1 MPGQVIAYVR
11 PRLHHRPEPERQKV
25 AIRTAVGVEPE
36 HWFTDRASGGSTDRP
51 TLEAMLA
58 HVRDQDTVV
67 VASMDRLARS
77 VVDLDRLVS
86 ELTARGLEVRFLKEG
101 LTFNVA
107 GPADPLAVFQL
118 QVMGAFAQLER
129 ALIRDRQR
137 EGHRGRQGSRGLP
150 GPSPPAYPGTS
161 GRSEGRGRLRGPE
174 GRGGPSARR
183 GPPDRLQR
191 IGDGQAIDGREAL
204 TQSWPVRGTR
214 VPGPVRSRH
223 GLARGRVAG
232 DRAAGPVPGDEWTR
246 LCLDGTVPEGP
257 RPARR
262 HLTGRCATVVAC
274 SACWGSSAD
283 SRW

>member
-137 EGHRGRQGSRGLP
+137 EGIAAAKARGVYRGR
-150 GPSPPAYPGTS
+150 
-161 GRSEGRGRLRGPE
+161 
-174 GRGGPSARR
+174 
-183 GPPDRLQR
+183 
-191 IGDGQAIDGREAL
+191 
-204 TQSWPVRGTR
+204 
-214 VPGPVRSRH
+214 
-223 GLARGRVAG
+223 
-232 DRAAGPVPGDEWTR
+232 
-246 LCLDGTVPEGP
+246 
-257 RPARR
+257 ARR
-262 HLTGRCATVVAC
+262 HTPEQVAGAREEVASGVPKAVVARRLGVARQTVYNALATVRPSTA
-274 SACWGSSAD
+274 AKH
-283 SRW
+283 